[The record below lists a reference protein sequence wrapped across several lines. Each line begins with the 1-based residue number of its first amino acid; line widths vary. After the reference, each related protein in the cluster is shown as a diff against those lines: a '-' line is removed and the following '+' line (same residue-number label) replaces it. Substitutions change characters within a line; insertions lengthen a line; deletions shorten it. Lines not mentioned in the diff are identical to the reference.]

1 MSDSCCQGTLDT
13 SALQARQRR
22 LLLTVLGINAA
33 TFVMMIAAASMSGS
47 SSLLSGALDNLG
59 DSITYALSFLV
70 VGASVQ
76 AKAKVALFK
85 GVLILS
91 AAIAVAV
98 QIGWRL
104 FHMETPIFEVMGIA
118 AVLNLLAN
126 SACLALLHPH
136 RHDDVNMASVWECS
150 RNDVVEGFAVIAAAL
165 SVWALGSGWPDILI
179 AVALLVLF
187 LRSAYRVLLSAWGD
201 LNQGQLGQ
209 PS

>member
-33 TFVMMIAAASMSGS
+33 TFVMMVAAAGMSGS

-59 DSITYALSFLV
+59 DSVTYALSFLV

-85 GVLILS
+85 GVLILA

-104 FHMETPIFEVMGIA
+104 FHMETPIFEVMGVA

-126 SACLALLHPH
+126 SACLALLNPH

-201 LNQGQLGQ
+201 LNPGQLGQ